1 MTYPCF
7 QEDQHPGHA
16 KMVDMQS
23 KGVGCRIKKCA
34 CELLSL
40 GSDLMDDAYSWDLMG
55 RDIRLK
61 SMFLYC
67 DLSQLISN
75 VPKDQKKALT
85 EVGNKLF
92 SSIEELDH
100 AVKIHSIPLTRD
112 RYNEAGVI
120 LQELLVLMP

>member
-1 MTYPCF
+1 MTFPCF
-7 QEDQHPGHA
+7 QEDHPGHD

-23 KGVGCRIKKCA
+23 KGIACRIKKCA
-34 CELLSL
+34 YELLSI
-40 GSDLMDDAYSWDLMG
+40 GGDLMDDAYSWDLKG

-100 AVKIHSIPLTRD
+100 AVKIRSIPLTQD

-120 LQELLVLMP
+120 LQELMVLMP